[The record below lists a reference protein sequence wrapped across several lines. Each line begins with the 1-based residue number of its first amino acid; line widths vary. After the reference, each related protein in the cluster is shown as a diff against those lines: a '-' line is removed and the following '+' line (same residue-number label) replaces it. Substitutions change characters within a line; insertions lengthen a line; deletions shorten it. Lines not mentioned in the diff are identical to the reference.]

1 MTVDKSSF
9 ILIVDKKKTDFAK
22 IIASAITVNVTT
34 AMPSEN
40 VTKLELYLSVT
51 HITVVVFLS
60 TLKLLYPKY
69 QTHGIMKSLV
79 PKNYCDAVLVLHPNV
94 TPSFEI

>member
-1 MTVDKSSF
+1 MIGSS
-9 ILIVDKKKTDFAK
+9 IK
-22 IIASAITVNVTT
+22 VNVAI

-40 VTKLELYLSVT
+40 VAKLELYPSIT

-60 TLKLLYPKY
+60 TLTLLYPRY
-69 QTHGIMKSLV
+69 SETHGISQKKKV
-79 PKNYCDAVLVLHPNV
+79 FCQKNYCDAVLVLHLNV